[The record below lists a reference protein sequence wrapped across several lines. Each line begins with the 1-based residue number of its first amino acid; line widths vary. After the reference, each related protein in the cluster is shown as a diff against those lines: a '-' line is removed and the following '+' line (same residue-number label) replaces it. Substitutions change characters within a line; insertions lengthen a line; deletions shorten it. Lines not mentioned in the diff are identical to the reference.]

1 VLTLLRTI
9 HVQLSRKQP
18 AWLLFLV
25 LTLII
30 SFGCARVSTEP
41 ELPPLQTVASV
52 DLTRYAGTWYEIAR
66 LPMWFQRDCVASQAN
81 YTLLENGNVDVKN
94 QCLTTSGDQKQAQ
107 GVATV
112 VDENTNAK
120 LYVVFDN
127 WAAKL
132 FSGWGSAP
140 TEGNYWILYLDL
152 GYRTALVGTP
162 DREYLWVLSRTP
174 TLDKAIYEKLISLGK
189 QKGYLTANLIQN
201 SHPSSP

>member
-1 VLTLLRTI
+1 MLLLVRRI
-9 HVQLSRKQP
+9 HLQLPGNQP
-18 AWLLFLV
+18 TWLLFLV
-25 LTLII
+25 LTLVI
-30 SFGCARVSTEP
+30 SVGCARVSTEP
-41 ELPPLQTVASV
+41 ELPPLQTVTSV

-66 LPMWFQRDCVASQAN
+66 LPMWFQQDCVASQAN
-81 YTLLENGNVDVKN
+81 YTLLENGNVGVKN

-174 TLDKAIYEKLISLGK
+174 TLDKAIYEKLVSLGK
-189 QKGYLTANLIQN
+189 QKGYLTANLIQD

>member
-1 VLTLLRTI
+1 MKGTYV
-9 HVQLSRKQP
+9 HLSGNQS

-25 LTLII
+25 LMLAI
-30 SFGCARVSTEP
+30 SVGCARVSIEP
-41 ELPPLQTVASV
+41 ELPPLETVTSV
-52 DLTRYAGTWYEIAR
+52 DLTRYSGTWYEIAR
-66 LPMWFQRDCVASQAN
+66 LPMWFQRDCVASQAI
-81 YTLLENGNVDVKN
+81 YTLLLNGNVGVKN

-132 FSGWGSAP
+132 FSSWGSAP

-152 GYRTALVGTP
+152 DYRTALVGTP

-174 TLDKAIYEKLISLGK
+174 TLDKAIYEKLVSLGK
-189 QKGYLTANLIQN
+189 QKGYLTANLIQD

>member
-1 VLTLLRTI
+1 ML
-9 HVQLSRKQP
+9 
-18 AWLLFLV
+18 A
-25 LTLII
+25 I
-30 SFGCARVSTEP
+30 SVGCARVSTEP
-41 ELPPLQTVASV
+41 ELPTLQTVTSV

-66 LPMWFQRDCVASQAN
+66 LPMWFQQDCVASQAI
-81 YTLLENGNVDVKN
+81 YTLLENGNVGVKN
-94 QCLTTSGDQKQAQ
+94 SCLTTSGDQKQAQ

-120 LYVVFDN
+120 LYVEFDN

-140 TEGNYWILYLDL
+140 TEGNYWILYLDQ

-174 TLDKAIYEKLISLGK
+174 TLDKAAYEKLVNLGK
-189 QKGYLTANLIQN
+189 QKGYLTANLIQD

>member
-1 VLTLLRTI
+1 M
-9 HVQLSRKQP
+9 QLSGNHS

-25 LTLII
+25 LTFVI
-30 SFGCARVSTEP
+30 SVGCARVSIEP
-41 ELPPLQTVASV
+41 ELPPLETVTSV
-52 DLTRYAGTWYEIAR
+52 DLTRYSGTWYEIAR
-66 LPMWFQRDCVASQAN
+66 LPMWFQRDCVASQAI
-81 YTLLENGNVDVKN
+81 YTLLENGKIGVKN

-112 VDENTNAK
+112 VGENTNAK

-152 GYRTALVGTP
+152 DYRTALVGTP
-162 DREYLWVLSRTP
+162 DRDYLWILSRTP
-174 TLDKAIYEKLISLGK
+174 TLDKAIYEKLVSLGK
-189 QKGYLTANLIQN
+189 QKGYLTANLIQD

>member
-1 VLTLLRTI
+1 ML
-9 HVQLSRKQP
+9 
-18 AWLLFLV
+18 A
-25 LTLII
+25 I
-30 SFGCARVSTEP
+30 SVGCARVSTEP
-41 ELPPLQTVASV
+41 ELPTLQTVTSV
-52 DLTRYAGTWYEIAR
+52 DRTRYAGTWYEIAR
-66 LPMWFQRDCVASQAN
+66 LPMWFQRDCVASQAI
-81 YTLLENGNVDVKN
+81 YTLLENGNVEVKN

-162 DREYLWVLSRTP
+162 DREYLWVLSRSP
-174 TLDKAIYEKLISLGK
+174 TLEKAIYEKLVSLGK
-189 QKGYLTANLIQN
+189 QNGYLTANLIQD

>member
-1 VLTLLRTI
+1 MQIRKI
-9 HVQLSRKQP
+9 HVQLSGNQP
-18 AWLLFLV
+18 AWLLFLL
-25 LTLII
+25 LTIVI
-30 SFGCARVSTEP
+30 SVVGCARVSTEP
-41 ELPPLQTVASV
+41 ELPSLETVTSV
-52 DLTRYAGTWYEIAR
+52 DLTRYSGTWYEIAR
-66 LPMWFQRDCVASQAN
+66 LPMRFQRDCVASHAI
-81 YTLLENGNVDVKN
+81 YTLLEDGNVGVKN
-94 QCLTTSGDQKQAQ
+94 QCLTTSGNQKQAQ

-152 GYRTALVGTP
+152 EYRTALVGTP

-174 TLDKAIYEKLISLGK
+174 TLDKAIYEKLVSLGK
-189 QKGYLTANLIQN
+189 QKGYLTANLIQD
-201 SHPSSP
+201 SHPSPP

>member
-1 VLTLLRTI
+1 M
-9 HVQLSRKQP
+9 QLSGNQP
-18 AWLLFLV
+18 TWLLFLV
-25 LTLII
+25 LTLVI
-30 SFGCARVSTEP
+30 SVGCARVSTEP
-41 ELPPLQTVASV
+41 ELPPLQTVTSV

-81 YTLLENGNVDVKN
+81 YTLLENGNVGVKN

-107 GVATV
+107 GVAIV
-112 VDENTNAK
+112 VDANTNAK
-120 LYVVFDN
+120 LYVAFDN

-140 TEGNYWILYLDL
+140 TEGNYWILYLDPD
-152 GYRTALVGTP
+152 YRTALVGTP

-174 TLDKAIYEKLISLGK
+174 TLDKATYEKLVSLGK
-189 QKGYLTANLIQN
+189 QMGYLTANLIQD

>member
-1 VLTLLRTI
+1 MKGTYV
-9 HVQLSRKQP
+9 HLSGNQS

-25 LTLII
+25 LMLAI
-30 SFGCARVSTEP
+30 SVGCARVSIEP
-41 ELPPLQTVASV
+41 ELPPLETVTSV
-52 DLTRYAGTWYEIAR
+52 DLTRYSGTWYEIAR
-66 LPMWFQRDCVASQAN
+66 LPMWFQRDCVASQAI
-81 YTLLENGNVDVKN
+81 YTLLLNGNVGVKN

-152 GYRTALVGTP
+152 DYRTALVGTP

-174 TLDKAIYEKLISLGK
+174 TLEKAIYEKLVSLGK
-189 QKGYLTANLIQN
+189 QKGYLTANLIQD

>member
-1 VLTLLRTI
+1 MLIRRI
-9 HVQLSRKQP
+9 HVQLSKNQV
-18 AWLLFLV
+18 AWLLFLG
-25 LTLII
+25 LTLVI
-30 SFGCARVSTEP
+30 SVGCARVSTEP
-41 ELPPLQTVASV
+41 ELPPLQTVTSV
-52 DLTRYAGTWYEIAR
+52 DLTRYSGTWDEIAR

-81 YTLLENGNVDVKN
+81 YTLLENGNVEVKN

-127 WAAKL
+127 WAAKI

-140 TEGNYWILYLDL
+140 AEGNYWILYLDL

-162 DREYLWVLSRTP
+162 DREYLWILSRTP
-174 TLDKAIYEKLISLGK
+174 TLDKAIYEKLVSLGK
-189 QKGYLTANLIQN
+189 QKGYLTANLIQD

>member
-1 VLTLLRTI
+1 M
-9 HVQLSRKQP
+9 QLSGNQS

-25 LTLII
+25 LTFVI
-30 SFGCARVSTEP
+30 SVGCARVSIEP
-41 ELPPLQTVASV
+41 ELPPLETVTSV
-52 DLTRYAGTWYEIAR
+52 DLTRYSGTWYEIAR
-66 LPMWFQRDCVASQAN
+66 LPMWFQRDCVASQAI
-81 YTLLENGNVDVKN
+81 YTLLLNGNVGVKN

-152 GYRTALVGTP
+152 DYRTALVGTP
-162 DREYLWVLSRTP
+162 DREYLWVLSRSP
-174 TLDKAIYEKLISLGK
+174 TLEKAIYEKLVSLGK
-189 QKGYLTANLIQN
+189 QKGYFTANLIQD

>member
-1 VLTLLRTI
+1 MKGTYV
-9 HVQLSRKQP
+9 HLSGNQS

-25 LTLII
+25 LMLAI
-30 SFGCARVSTEP
+30 SVGCARVSIEP
-41 ELPPLQTVASV
+41 ELPPLETVTSV
-52 DLTRYAGTWYEIAR
+52 DLTRYSGTWYEIAR
-66 LPMWFQRDCVASQAN
+66 LPMWFQRDCVASQAI
-81 YTLLENGNVDVKN
+81 YTLLLNGNVGVKN

-112 VDENTNAK
+112 VDATTNAK
-120 LYVVFDN
+120 LYVAFDN

-152 GYRTALVGTP
+152 DYRTALVGTP

-174 TLDKAIYEKLISLGK
+174 TLDKAIYEKLVSLGK
-189 QKGYLTANLIQN
+189 QKGYLTANLIQD

>member
-1 VLTLLRTI
+1 MLIRRI
-9 HVQLSRKQP
+9 HVQLSKNQV
-18 AWLLFLV
+18 AWLLFLG
-25 LTLII
+25 LTLVI
-30 SFGCARVSTEP
+30 SVGCARVSTEP
-41 ELPPLQTVASV
+41 ELPPLETVISV
-52 DLTRYAGTWYEIAR
+52 DLTRYSGTWYEIAR

-81 YTLLENGNVDVKN
+81 YTLLENGNVEVKN

-140 TEGNYWILYLDL
+140 AEGNYWILYLDL

-174 TLDKAIYEKLISLGK
+174 TLDKAIYEKLVSLGK
-189 QKGYLTANLIQN
+189 QKGYLTANLIQD

>member
-1 VLTLLRTI
+1 
-9 HVQLSRKQP
+9 VQLSGNHS

-25 LTLII
+25 LTFVI
-30 SFGCARVSTEP
+30 SVGCARVSIEP
-41 ELPPLQTVASV
+41 ELPPLETVTSV
-52 DLTRYAGTWYEIAR
+52 DLTRYSGTWYEIAR
-66 LPMWFQRDCVASQAN
+66 LPMWFQRDCVASQAI
-81 YTLLENGNVDVKN
+81 YTLLLNGNVGVKN

-132 FSGWGSAP
+132 FSGWGSSP

-152 GYRTALVGTP
+152 DYRTALVGTP

-174 TLDKAIYEKLISLGK
+174 TLDKAIYEKLVSLGK
-189 QKGYLTANLIQN
+189 QKGYLTANLIQD